1 MIIPMRSEPAAPAS
15 DDTRDHP
22 FKVGDLVRALQ
33 NRVHVPVGAIGKIAM
48 FSSIGENPIVDF
60 PNPGRVVIRA
70 DCLALHDGPV
80 PNSRPRPDRIP
91 LAAELRA
98 RAPEVPLTLPPLDW
112 FEHPPEDDTDPATLE
127 DEAG

>member
-1 MIIPMRSEPAAPAS
+1 MIPMRSDPAAPAG

-33 NRVHVPVGAIGKIAM
+33 NRVHVPVGAVGKILM

-70 DCLALHDGPV
+70 DCLELHDGPA
-80 PNSRPRPDRIP
+80 PSSRPRPDRVP
-91 LAAELRA
+91 LAAELRP
-98 RAPEVPLTLPPLDW
+98 RAPEVPVNLPPLDW
-112 FEHPPEDDTDPATLE
+112 FEQPPEDNTNPAPLKE
-127 DEAG
+127 EAE